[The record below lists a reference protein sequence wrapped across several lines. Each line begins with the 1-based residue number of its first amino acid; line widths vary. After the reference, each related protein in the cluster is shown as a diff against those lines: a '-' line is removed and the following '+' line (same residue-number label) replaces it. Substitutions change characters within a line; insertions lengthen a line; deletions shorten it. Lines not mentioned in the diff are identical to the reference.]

1 MQGRQ
6 KKERMTLRQWPFE
19 WMRKIVYEKLPQTS
33 LRDGPGP
40 SKAKRHPHLQLP
52 VAYRWGLKS
61 LLVTF
66 LSDDLGTSQ
75 M

>member
-1 MQGRQ
+1 
-6 KKERMTLRQWPFE
+6 
-19 WMRKIVYEKLPQTS
+19 MRKNVYEKLPQTS

-40 SKAKRHPHLQLP
+40 SKAKRPPHLQLT
-52 VAYRWGLKS
+52 VAYRWGLNS

-66 LSDDLGTSQ
+66 LSDDLETSQ